1 MAGAFRKAM
10 PLACREAL
18 MYSSGMPNS
27 AQIQPVRLLSE
38 EVANQ
43 IAAGEVVERP
53 ASVLKELVENSLDA
67 GAKKISVEVEAGGHR
82 LIRVVD
88 DGIGLSQDDLL
99 MALERH
105 ATSKVSSSDDLAAV
119 TTLGFRGEAIPSI
132 AVVSRFTMRSRRK
145 QDEVGSEVIV
155 RGGSLREVK
164 EVGCP
169 IGTVVEV
176 RDLFFNT
183 PARRKF
189 LKSVSTESGHLGEA
203 MLRQAL
209 AMPEVA
215 FKYTVNGRLIYDLP
229 ASADLSVRVA
239 ALLGKEAATRMVKV
253 KDQAGGLEVSGLAG
267 LPDLSRAA
275 MDQIYTFINGRYVR
289 DKVLLHAVNQAYRG
303 LMPNHRKPVVVLRLE
318 VDPAEV
324 DVNVHPAKIEVRFHR
339 QKQLHDNLA
348 GMLRQALA
356 DSSPL
361 RADVGPSDPVIRPQ
375 PEPAYKPASK
385 IAQRPAPFP
394 ARQPVRPALPTA
406 TTPGG
411 GMVLHEPAA
420 EKREE
425 EVAPHILPHARPLFG
440 PAGDLTVLGQLHGLY
455 IICASEQGLVIV
467 DQHAAHERLTYEVM
481 KNNLGSGD
489 LPRQGLLSPTTLEL
503 TPKESSLAQSQ
514 CADWARLGLEMG
526 PFGGNT
532 WVVMSV
538 PPILAGQDPTPIVR
552 DLLAELSKAGI
563 PSGTPEFLEVA
574 LRSLACRASIKSG
587 KRLVDRELQDLVARA
602 AALPPPVT
610 CPHGRPVFLKISRRE
625 LAKHFKRSAE
635 PAF

>member
-1 MAGAFRKAM
+1 M
-10 PLACREAL
+10 PH
-18 MYSSGMPNS
+18 SV
-27 AQIQPVRLLSE
+27 QIRPIKLLSE

-67 GAKKISVEVEAGGHR
+67 GAQRISVEVEAGGHR

-88 DGIGLSQDDLL
+88 DGVGLSQDDLL

-105 ATSKVSSSDDLAAV
+105 ATSKVALPEDLALV

-132 AVVSRFTMRSRRK
+132 AAVSRFTMRSRRD
-145 QDEVGSEVIV
+145 QDSVGSEVKV
-155 RGGSLREVK
+155 RGGSLREVN

-169 IGTVVEV
+169 VGTVVEV

-189 LKSVSTESGHLGEA
+189 LKSVSTETGHLGEA
-203 MLRQAL
+203 LLRQAM
-209 AMPEVA
+209 AKPKVA
-215 FKYTVNGRLIYDLP
+215 FRYTVNGRMAYDLP
-229 ASADLSVRVA
+229 ASDDLAVRVA
-239 ALLGKEAATRMVKV
+239 TLLGRQAVERMVQV
-253 KDQAGGLEVSGLAG
+253 QDQVDGLQLSGLAG
-267 LPDLSRAA
+267 LPSLSRAS

-303 LMPNHRKPVVVLRLE
+303 LMPDGRRPVVALRLGLN
-318 VDPAEV
+318 PAEV

-348 GMLRQALA
+348 QMLRQALA
-356 DSSPL
+356 QSRLPEKPQASADGPL
-361 RADVGPSDPVIRPQ
+361 RPQ
-375 PEPAYKPASK
+375 PTPSFQPAPKAEN
-385 IAQRPAPFP
+385 RPAPFP
-394 ARQPVRPALPTA
+394 ARAQSGPTQPAG

-411 GMVLHEPAA
+411 GVILREPAA
-420 EKREE
+420 E
-425 EVAPHILPHARPLFG
+425 APIEAHESPVLPHARPLFG

-455 IICASEQGLVIV
+455 IICASKEGLVIV
-467 DQHAAHERLTYEVM
+467 DQHAAHERLTYETM
-481 KNNLGSGD
+481 KHNLNHEA
-489 LPRQGLLSPTTLEL
+489 LPRQGLLSPITLEL

-538 PPILAGQDPTPIVR
+538 PPILVDQDPAPVVR
-552 DLLAELSKAGI
+552 DLLSELSQAGV
-563 PSGTPEFLEVA
+563 PSGTPEFLEVG

-587 KRLVDRELQDLVARA
+587 QRLGDRELQDLVARA
-602 AALPPPVT
+602 AALPPPAT
-610 CPHGRPVFLKISRRE
+610 CPHGRPVFLTISRRE

-635 PAF
+635 PIS

>member
-1 MAGAFRKAM
+1 M
-10 PLACREAL
+10 PLACSRTL
-18 MYSSGMPNS
+18 MYSSGMPDS
-27 AQIQPVRLLSE
+27 AQIRPVRLLSE

-67 GAKKISVEVEAGGHR
+67 GAQRVSVEVEAGGHR

-88 DGIGLSQDDLL
+88 DGMGMSQDDLL

-105 ATSKVSSSDDLAAV
+105 ATSKIALPDDLAAV
-119 TTLGFRGEAIPSI
+119 STLGFRGEAIPSI
-132 AVVSRFTMRSRRK
+132 AAVSRFTMRSRRS
-145 QDEVGSEVIV
+145 QDEAGSEVIV

-169 IGTVVEV
+169 VGTVVEV

-189 LKSVSTESGHLGEA
+189 LKSVSTEAGHLAEA
-203 MLRQAL
+203 LLRQAL
-209 AMPEVA
+209 AKPGVA
-215 FKYTVNGRLIYDLP
+215 FKYTVNGRVAYDLP
-229 ASADLSVRVA
+229 ASKDFSVRVA
-239 ALLGKEAATRMVKV
+239 ALLGKEAVIRMVQV
-253 KDQAGGLEVSGLAG
+253 EDQTDGLNLYGLAG

-289 DKVLLHAVNQAYRG
+289 DKVLLHAVSQAYRG
-303 LMPNHRKPVVVLRLE
+303 LMPDGRKPVVALRLG
-318 VDPAEV
+318 VYPSEV

-348 GMLRQALA
+348 GMLRRALANSRSAQASPDGTAQALA
-356 DSSPL
+356 
-361 RADVGPSDPVIRPQ
+361 PQ
-375 PEPAYKPASK
+375 PKAAFKSAPKPAF
-385 IAQRPAPFP
+385 RPAPYP
-394 ARQPVRPALPTA
+394 ARTQPRTAQPSA

-411 GMVLHEPAA
+411 GVVLHEPAA
-420 EKREE
+420 ERDEE
-425 EVAPHILPHARPLFG
+425 PDTIQGLPHTRPLFG

-455 IICASEQGLVIV
+455 IICASAEGLIIM
-467 DQHAAHERLTYEVM
+467 DQHAAHERLTYEAM
-481 KNNLGSGD
+481 KNNLGRGD
-489 LPRQGLLSPTTLEL
+489 LPRQGLLSPATLEL

-514 CADWARLGLEMG
+514 CADWAKLGLEMG

-538 PPILAGQDPTPIVR
+538 PPILAGQDPAPIVR
-552 DLLAELSKAGI
+552 DLLAELGKAGI
-563 PSGTPEFLEVA
+563 PSGTPEFLEVG

-587 KRLVDRELQDLVARA
+587 QRLGDRELQDLAARA
-602 AALPPPVT
+602 AALPPPIT
-610 CPHGRPVFLKISRRE
+610 CPHGRPVFLKISRRD
-625 LAKHFKRSAE
+625 LAKHFKRSSE
-635 PAF
+635 PLQ

>member
-1 MAGAFRKAM
+1 
-10 PLACREAL
+10 
-18 MYSSGMPNS
+18 MYSSGMPDS
-27 AQIQPVRLLSE
+27 AQIQPVRLLPE

-67 GAKKISVEVEAGGHR
+67 GAKRISVEVEAGGHR

-105 ATSKVSSSDDLAAV
+105 ATSKVALPDDLATV

-132 AVVSRFTMRSRRK
+132 AAVSRFTMRSRRA
-145 QDEVGSEVIV
+145 QDAVGSEVKV

-169 IGTVVEV
+169 VGTVVEV

-189 LKSVSTESGHLGEA
+189 LKSVSTEAGHLGEA
-203 MLRQAL
+203 LLRQAL
-209 AMPEVA
+209 ARPEVA
-215 FKYTVNGRLIYDLP
+215 FKYRVNGRVVYELP
-229 ASADLSVRVA
+229 ASEDLAVRA
-239 ALLGKEAATRMVKV
+239 ATLLGKEAARRMVRV
-253 KDQAGGLEVSGLAG
+253 QDQADGLNLSGLAG

-303 LMPNHRKPVVVLRLE
+303 LMPDNRRPVVVLRLG
-318 VDPAEV
+318 VNPAEV

-356 DSSPL
+356 DS
-361 RADVGPSDPVIRPQ
+361 RPSKTAPAPTGQAARPQ
-375 PEPAYKPASK
+375 PRPAYHPTPKISAKPASY
-385 IAQRPAPFP
+385 
-394 ARQPVRPALPTA
+394 PALPRPRPAQPAA

-411 GMVLHEPAA
+411 GVVLHEPAVEA
-420 EKREE
+420 RQEE
-425 EVAPHILPHARPLFG
+425 AAQVLPQASPLFG

-455 IICASEQGLVIV
+455 IICASQEGLVIV
-467 DQHAAHERLTYEVM
+467 DQHAAHERLTYEAM
-481 KNNLGSGD
+481 KSNLGNGD
-489 LPRQGLLSPTTLEL
+489 LPRQGLLNPATLEL
-503 TPKESSLAQSQ
+503 TPQESSLAQSQ
-514 CADWARLGLEMG
+514 CADWARLGLEIG

-538 PPILAGQDPTPIVR
+538 PPILAGQDPVPIVR
-552 DLLAELSKAGI
+552 DLLSELNQAGV
-563 PSGTPEFLEVA
+563 PSGTPEFLEVG
-574 LRSLACRASIKSG
+574 LRALACRASIKSG
-587 KRLVDRELQDLVARA
+587 QRLGDKELHDLVARS

-625 LAKHFKRSAE
+625 LAKHFKRSSE
-635 PAF
+635 PAW